1 MGAVFVSVV
10 DLALDDD
17 GGVTPVLDA
26 RETDRAAGGRLQP
39 AVGAA
44 L

>member
-10 DLALDDD
+10 DLALDD
-17 GGVTPVLDA
+17 GGVPPVPDA